1 MSQVVKANNGSTAWS
16 DKHTAAY
23 RWLQGPS
30 NTSIDTYY
38 SPEVASL
45 DSSNMSYAAY
55 DAVKVCCG
63 GRRMHF
69 RLHFFHS
76 FQRNRWLRNFPRV

>member
-1 MSQVVKANNGSTAWS
+1 MPQVVKANNGSTAWS

-45 DSSNMSYAAY
+45 DTSNMSYAAY
-55 DAVKVCCG
+55 DVVKVCCG
-63 GRRMHF
+63 AGRMHF
-69 RLHFFHS
+69 RL
-76 FQRNRWLRNFPRV
+76 QILP